1 MKCTCGGS
9 LLPRKSGG
17 YACIECMTVFHLEK
31 EQTSD
36 RLDGLMFFLALIAA
50 ALSDKKEDKK

>member
-1 MKCTCGGS
+1 
-9 LLPRKSGG
+9 
-17 YACIECMTVFHLEK
+17 MTVFHLEK
-31 EQTSD
+31 AQTSD